1 MVLIGSALRAVV
13 PISVP
18 AVQNSFSATVGSLL
32 TVRPMGLLGKN
43 KNILCRKG
51 RKVDPGP

>member
-1 MVLIGSALRAVV
+1 MFLIESALRAVV
-13 PISVP
+13 PISAP
-18 AVQNSFSATVGSLL
+18 AFSATVGSLL
-32 TVRPMGLLGKN
+32 TVRPMGLLDKN